1 MMNDIDKNFAVS
13 VTKLVCY
20 RTSAKVRK
28 MRIGTLSA
36 HYNMLPS
43 YLAKMRRINREFF
56 FFLSMT
62 HLGGEAIFNIF
73 YVSFEA
79 LKLGF
84 LTGCR

>member
-43 YLAKMRRINREFF
+43 YLAKMRRINRESFF
-56 FFLSMT
+56 FFFIYDPSWWGSHFQYILCQ
-62 HLGGEAIFNIF
+62 F
-73 YVSFEA
+73 
-79 LKLGF
+79 
-84 LTGCR
+84 

>member
-56 FFLSMT
+56 FFIYDPSWWGSHFQYILCQ
-62 HLGGEAIFNIF
+62 F
-73 YVSFEA
+73 
-79 LKLGF
+79 
-84 LTGCR
+84 